1 MTKIPHAFLC
11 YGIEDMALAEKLAL
25 AMQSHGIET
34 WWDKWCIRPG
44 DSLRQKVEEGLGNCT
59 HFIALLT
66 PTSINKPWVNQE
78 MDAGFIRKLDDH
90 CRFIPL
96 RYRLPANQ
104 LPLLLR
110 GIFSPEVNDLETDI

>member
-1 MTKIPHAFLC
+1 MERSGRFIRRGREEDREEHMTKIPHAFLC

-66 PTSINKPWVNQE
+66 PTSINNPGLTRKWMQVSYGRA
-78 MDAGFIRKLDDH
+78 AG
-90 CRFIPL
+90 
-96 RYRLPANQ
+96 YRQ
-104 LPLLLR
+104 
-110 GIFSPEVNDLETDI
+110 

>member
-1 MTKIPHAFLC
+1 MTEIPHAFLC

-44 DSLRQKVEEGLGNCT
+44 DSLRQRVEEGLGNCT

-66 PTSINKPWVNQE
+66 PTSINTSSIK
-78 MDAGFIRKLDDH
+78 
-90 CRFIPL
+90 
-96 RYRLPANQ
+96 
-104 LPLLLR
+104 
-110 GIFSPEVNDLETDI
+110 TDS